1 MNIQYLKYVVEV
13 DKTGSI
19 NKAAK
24 NLYMG
29 QPNLSAA
36 IKELEKELGISIF
49 YRSKKGVFATKEGE
63 KFLFH
68 AKKIISQVNELKSL
82 YKPNTSNLPI
92 HFSIAACRAT
102 YITIAIS
109 NFINNLKNKKG
120 MTVNF
125 NETNSLNVINEV
137 ANGNAEIGI
146 IRYQNIHENY
156 FASLLKSKNLIFEPL
171 WESKLF
177 LTFSENHSL
186 ISEKEIKSE
195 MLKKY
200 IEIVQGDMKIPV
212 DKSSNLSNSYQ
223 PSPQSISVYDR
234 GSHVNLLVN
243 VKEAFMWVPILPENI
258 LKRNKLVQRECAD
271 LKIIT
276 KDILIYSLERE
287 QSIYIKNFIS
297 SLKESI
303 KNISVIDDG
312 FLI

>member
-156 FASLLKSKNLIFEPL
+156 FVSLLKSKNLIFEPL

-200 IEIVQGDMKIPV
+200 IEIVQGDMKVPV

>member
-13 DKTGSI
+13 DKMGSI

-171 WESKLF
+171 WEFKML
-177 LTFSENHSL
+177 LTFSENHPL
-186 ISEKEIKSE
+186 ALKKKIKAE

-200 IEIVQGDMKIPV
+200 IEIIQGDIKIPV
-212 DKSSNLSNSYQ
+212 EKNNKTINSYQ
-223 PSPQSISVYDR
+223 TSPQSISVYDR
-234 GSHVNLLVN
+234 GSHINLLVN
-243 VKEAFMWVPILPENI
+243 VNEAFMWVPILPENI
-258 LKRNKLVQRECAD
+258 LKRNRLTQRECTD
-271 LKIIT
+271 LQIIT
-276 KDILIYSLERE
+276 KDILVYSAERK
-287 QSIYIKNFIS
+287 QSNYIKNFIS
-297 SLKESI
+297 SLKKVI
-303 KNISVIDDG
+303 NNIPTIDEG

>member
-82 YKPNTSNLPI
+82 YKPNTNNLPI

-146 IRYQNIHENY
+146 IRCQNIHENY

-186 ISEKEIKSE
+186 VSEKEIKAE

-200 IEIVQGDMKIPV
+200 IEIIQGDMKVPV
-212 DKSSNLSNSYQ
+212 DKSSDLSNSYE

-243 VKEAFMWVPILPENI
+243 VKEIFMWVPILPENI

-276 KDILIYSLERE
+276 KDILVYSLERE

>member
-200 IEIVQGDMKIPV
+200 IEIVQGDMKVPV

-297 SLKESI
+297 SLKKSI

>member
-109 NFINNLKNKKG
+109 NFINNLKNKKE

-186 ISEKEIKSE
+186 IAEKEIKSE

-200 IEIVQGDMKIPV
+200 IEIVQGDMKVPV

>member
-109 NFINNLKNKKG
+109 NFINNLKNKKE

-186 ISEKEIKSE
+186 IAEKEIKSE

-200 IEIVQGDMKIPV
+200 IEIVQGDMKVPV

-276 KDILIYSLERE
+276 KDILVYSLERE

-297 SLKESI
+297 SLKETI

>member
-109 NFINNLKNKKG
+109 NFINNLKNKKE

-186 ISEKEIKSE
+186 IAEKEIKSE

-200 IEIVQGDMKIPV
+200 IEIVQGDMKVPV

-234 GSHVNLLVN
+234 GSHGNLLVN

>member
-1 MNIQYLKYVVEV
+1 
-13 DKTGSI
+13 
-19 NKAAK
+19 
-24 NLYMG
+24 MG

-109 NFINNLKNKKG
+109 NFINNLKNKKE

-186 ISEKEIKSE
+186 IAEKEIKSE

-200 IEIVQGDMKIPV
+200 IEIVQGDMKVPV

>member
-156 FASLLKSKNLIFEPL
+156 FASLLKSKNLIFDPL

-200 IEIVQGDMKIPV
+200 IEIVQGDMKVPF

>member
-109 NFINNLKNKKG
+109 NFINNLKNKKE

-200 IEIVQGDMKIPV
+200 IEIVQGDMKVPV

>member
-82 YKPNTSNLPI
+82 YKPNTNNLPI

-156 FASLLKSKNLIFEPL
+156 FTSL
-171 WESKLF
+171 
-177 LTFSENHSL
+177 
-186 ISEKEIKSE
+186 
-195 MLKKY
+195 
-200 IEIVQGDMKIPV
+200 
-212 DKSSNLSNSYQ
+212 
-223 PSPQSISVYDR
+223 
-234 GSHVNLLVN
+234 
-243 VKEAFMWVPILPENI
+243 
-258 LKRNKLVQRECAD
+258 
-271 LKIIT
+271 
-276 KDILIYSLERE
+276 
-287 QSIYIKNFIS
+287 
-297 SLKESI
+297 
-303 KNISVIDDG
+303 
-312 FLI
+312 

>member
-156 FASLLKSKNLIFEPL
+156 FISLLKSKNLIFEPL

-200 IEIVQGDMKIPV
+200 IEIVQGDMKVPV

>member
-1 MNIQYLKYVVEV
+1 
-13 DKTGSI
+13 
-19 NKAAK
+19 
-24 NLYMG
+24 
-29 QPNLSAA
+29 
-36 IKELEKELGISIF
+36 
-49 YRSKKGVFATKEGE
+49 
-63 KFLFH
+63 
-68 AKKIISQVNELKSL
+68 
-82 YKPNTSNLPI
+82 
-92 HFSIAACRAT
+92 
-102 YITIAIS
+102 
-109 NFINNLKNKKG
+109 

-186 ISEKEIKSE
+186 IAEKEIKSE

-200 IEIVQGDMKIPV
+200 IEIVQGDMKVPV

>member
-109 NFINNLKNKKG
+109 NFINNLKNKKE

-156 FASLLKSKNLIFEPL
+156 FASLLKSKNFIFEPL

-186 ISEKEIKSE
+186 IAEKEIKSE

-200 IEIVQGDMKIPV
+200 IEIVQGDMKVPV

>member
-200 IEIVQGDMKIPV
+200 IEIVQGDMKVPF

-276 KDILIYSLERE
+276 KDILVYSLERE

>member
-82 YKPNTSNLPI
+82 YKPNTNNLPI

-156 FASLLKSKNLIFEPL
+156 FVSLLKSKNLIFEPL

-200 IEIVQGDMKIPV
+200 IEIVQGDMKVPV
-212 DKSSNLSNSYQ
+212 DKSSNLSTSYQ

-258 LKRNKLVQRECAD
+258 LKRNKLVQRECTD

-276 KDILIYSLERE
+276 KDILVYSLERE

>member
-186 ISEKEIKSE
+186 IAEKEIKSE

-200 IEIVQGDMKIPV
+200 IEIVQGDMKVPV

>member
-68 AKKIISQVNELKSL
+68 AKKIISQVDELRSL
-82 YKPNTSNLPI
+82 YKTNTNLPI

-102 YITIAIS
+102 YITMAIS

-146 IRYQNIHENY
+146 IRCQNIHEN
-156 FASLLKSKNLIFEPL
+156 FFTSLLKSKTLIFEPL
-171 WESKLF
+171 WESKMF
-177 LTFSENHSL
+177 LTFSETHPL
-186 ISEKEIKSE
+186 VSEKKIKAE
-195 MLKKY
+195 MLKQY
-200 IEIVQGDMKIPV
+200 IEIVQGDMKVPV
-212 DKSSNLSNSYQ
+212 DKNSDLSTSYQ
-223 PSPQSISVYDR
+223 TSPQSISVYDR

-243 VKEAFMWVPILPENI
+243 VKEAFMWVPVLPENI
-258 LKRNKLVQRECAD
+258 LKRNKLVQRECID
-271 LKIIT
+271 LQIIT
-276 KDILIYSLERE
+276 KDILIYSIERE

-297 SLKESI
+297 SLKKVI
-303 KNISVIDDG
+303 KNISSVDDG

>member
-82 YKPNTSNLPI
+82 YKPNTNNLPI

-146 IRYQNIHENY
+146 IRCQNIHENY
-156 FASLLKSKNLIFEPL
+156 FTSLLKSKNLTFEPL

-186 ISEKEIKSE
+186 VSEKEIKAE

-200 IEIVQGDMKIPV
+200 IEIIQGDMKIPV
-212 DKSSNLSNSYQ
+212 DKSSDLSNSYE

-276 KDILIYSLERE
+276 KDILVYSLERE